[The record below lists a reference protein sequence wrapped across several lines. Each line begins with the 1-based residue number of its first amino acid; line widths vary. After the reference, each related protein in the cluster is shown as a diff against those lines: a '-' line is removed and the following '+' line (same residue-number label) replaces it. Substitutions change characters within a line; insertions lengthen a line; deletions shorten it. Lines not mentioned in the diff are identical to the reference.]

1 MKKIA
6 SILVFVFAF
15 TVVTQA
21 QRGKRNVKMHKGEKL
36 TVEQRATLGAKRLAL
51 ALDLDDAQ
59 IRRVTN
65 LFKKKGEAMAVRVQK
80 MKTDKANGKK
90 RMNKNSFDRMN
101 KSLDAKLSFQK
112 KMKQILTK
120 EQYAK
125 FLKLKK
131 HGKKKMRSKIAKRK
145 KMIKR
150 KKMHKNEHR
159 Q

>member
-15 TVVTQA
+15 TLTSQA
-21 QRGKRNVKMHKGEKL
+21 QHDSRRVKMHKGEKL
-36 TVEQRATLGAKRLAL
+36 TVAQRATLGAKKLAL
-51 ALDLDDAQ
+51 VLDLDDSQ
-59 IRRVTN
+59 IRKVTN

-80 MKTDKANGKK
+80 MKTKKANNKK
-90 RMNKNSFDRMN
+90 RVPKNSFERMN
-101 KSLDAKLSFQK
+101 KSLDAKINFQK

-131 HGKKKMRSKIAKRK
+131 HGKKKMRSNVSKRK
-145 KMIKR
+145 KV
-150 KKMHKNEHR
+150 MHKKRMHKKGHR
-159 Q
+159 

>member
-6 SILVFVFAF
+6 SILVFVFAV
-15 TVVTQA
+15 TVTTQA
-21 QRGKRNVKMHKGEKL
+21 QHGNRRVKMHKGEKL
-36 TVEQRATLGAKRLAL
+36 TVDQRATLGAKRLAL
-51 ALDLDDAQ
+51 ALDLDKSQ
-59 IRRVTN
+59 IKKVTH

-80 MKTDKANGKK
+80 MKTNKANGKK
-90 RMNKNSFDRMN
+90 RATKNSFDRMN
-101 KSLDAKLSFQK
+101 KSLDAKISFQK

-131 HGKKKMRSKIAKRK
+131 HGKKKMRTKIAKRK
-145 KMIKR
+145 KIMKR

-159 Q
+159 

>member
-15 TVVTQA
+15 TVSSQA
-21 QRGKRNVKMHKGEKL
+21 QHDSRRVKMHKGEKL
-36 TVEQRATLGAKRLAL
+36 TVDQRATLGAKKLAL
-51 ALDLDDAQ
+51 ALDLDDSQ

-80 MKTDKANGKK
+80 MKKNKVKGEK
-90 RMNKNSFDRMN
+90 RMHKNSFERMN
-101 KSLDAKLSFQK
+101 KSLDAKINFQK

-131 HGKKKMRSKIAKRK
+131 HGKKKMRSKVAKRK
-145 KMIKR
+145 KV
-150 KKMHKNEHR
+150 MHKKRVHR
-159 Q
+159 KEYR